1 MVKKRVFVLDDVAD
15 RLKRDASEKNY
26 QIRSDNN
33 CVIFSLHF
41 FKIYKLFRNR
51 RIKTLQQTTD
61 TWCSEN

>member
-1 MVKKRVFVLDDVAD
+1 MVKKRVLVLHDVAD

-33 CVIFSLHF
+33 WVIFSLHF
-41 FKIYKLFRNR
+41 LKIYILFRSR